1 MTSTTQSGAPLGVT
15 AKDGGRVMEAVH
27 LSHTVEDPPREEVIR
42 VHPTL
47 PQGIADAPRPRARES
62 RLRQAAGSI
71 SRTLAVAPGHNGSA

>member
-1 MTSTTQSGAPLGVT
+1 MT

-27 LSHTVEDPPREEVIR
+27 LPHTVEDPPREEVIR

-47 PQGIADAPRPRARES
+47 PQGIADAPRLARARES